1 MAARPDGATVSPVK
15 VLVLGAQGQ
24 VGHELMGA
32 LGPFA
37 RVIGATRQ
45 DADLSDSAALRAAID
60 RAAPDVIVNAA
71 SYNDVDGAERDPAAA
86 MRANGEGVAVLG
98 EEARRRRIALVHYS
112 TNFVFDGKKTE
123 PYVESDAAVPLGEY
137 GRSKLAGERALAEQG
152 APAIVLRTSWVYSL
166 RRYSFVSSV
175 LRLARQREALRM
187 VSDQVANPTF
197 CRDLAQ
203 ATALL
208 LFGARGRL
216 FETFD
221 EARGVYH
228 VAGEGGTSR
237 YELAKAAIELD
248 PARAEHKV
256 RSLEPIASSEF
267 PAAAARPSQATLD
280 CSRFADRF
288 GIRLPPWR
296 ESLER
301 ALGDWPL
308 GVWTTSEGRR

>member
-1 MAARPDGATVSPVK
+1 MQMR
-15 VLVLGAQGQ
+15 VLVLGAEGQ
-24 VGHELMGA
+24 VGHELMGSIA
-32 LGPFA
+32 PFA
-37 RVIGATRQ
+37 DVIGATHQ
-45 DADLSDSAALRAAID
+45 DADLLDPAGLRRAIGH
-60 RAAPDVIVNAA
+60 AAPDAIVNAA
-71 SYNDVDGAERDPAAA
+71 SYNDVDRAEREPAAA
-86 MRANGEGVAVLG
+86 MRANAEAVALLG
-98 EEARRRRIALVHYS
+98 QEARRRHAALVHYS
-112 TNFVFDGKKTE
+112 TNFVFDGKKVE
-123 PYVESDAAVPLGEY
+123 PYVESDAAEPLGQY
-137 GRSKLAGERALAEQG
+137 GRSKLAGEQVLMDLG
-152 APAIVLRTSWVYSL
+152 APAIVMRTSWVYSL

-256 RSLEPIASSEF
+256 RSLDPIASSEF
-267 PAAAARPSQATLD
+267 PAPAARPSQATLD
-280 CSRFADRF
+280 CSRFAERF

-301 ALGDWPL
+301 ALGDWPV